1 MSIGGICGRLVL
13 SETSIGKK
21 FPGLYLAYSGA
32 WRKMA
37 VEVGGDERG
46 KLLREVAE
54 SVTRRYSAPD
64 QRYGL
69 GEAVKAIVDAYR
81 AEDVRVGL
89 AVCDDGGEEAS
100 LHFCVDAA
108 GLAEVSLTD
117 AGKALESRLG
127 EGAFA
132 DFYGEEYG
140 LTLYSCG

>member
-1 MSIGGICGRLVL
+1 MSMGGICGRLVL
-13 SETSIGKK
+13 SDSSIGKK
-21 FPGLYLAYSGA
+21 FPGLYLAYSEA
-32 WRKMA
+32 WKKMDGE
-37 VEVGGDERG
+37 VEGDERG
-46 KLLREVAE
+46 ELLRDVAE

-89 AVCDDGGEEAS
+89 AVCDDESEEAS

-108 GLAEVSLTD
+108 GLAELSLTD

-127 EGAFA
+127 DGAFA
-132 DFYGEEYG
+132 DFYGEEHG